1 MSTEP
6 TIITTEIQ
14 NYLEEYFSHDNHFLK
29 QLIKKSEESGF
40 PQIHISPLQSSY
52 LQMMIKAINAR
63 KVLEIGSLA
72 GYSAIS
78 MANAMPEDGELTAV
92 EINPKYASFIRER
105 VSEAGLEN
113 IIRVENIHALD
124 YLDNLESSAEFDLV
138 FIDAD
143 KKNYLNYAKKATP
156 FLRTRGV
163 LIADNALGFG
173 HIMDKDPER
182 KDEVKPIREF
192 NKWFSDNPEFFTS
205 FVTIGDGMII
215 GVKQ

>member
-6 TIITTEIQ
+6 TKITREIH
-14 NYLEEYFSHDNHFLK
+14 NYLEENFSHDDDFLK
-29 QLIKKSEESGF
+29 KLIKRSEELGF
-40 PQIHISPLQSSY
+40 PQIHISPLQSGF
-52 LQMMIKAINAR
+52 LQMMIKTINAK

-78 MANAMPEDGELTAV
+78 MAKAMPDDGELIAV

-105 VSEAGLEN
+105 VSEVGLEN
-113 IIRVENIHALD
+113 IIKVENIHALD
-124 YLDNLESSAEFDLV
+124 YLEDLDRHTEYDLV

-143 KKNYLNYAKKATP
+143 KKNYLNYAKKVTP
-156 FLRTRGV
+156 FVRKRGV

-173 HIMDKDPER
+173 HIVDKDPER
-182 KDEVKPIREF
+182 ANEVKPIRDF

-205 FVTIGDGMII
+205 FVTIGDGLII